1 MKSKTERTIDA
12 MDAIYKEVRARKRA
26 KAWRITK
33 TIFSVVFDLALSL
46 VMLYGLAY
54 GLLIKP
60 DPVVAFTLACAML
73 MLDKTERKR
82 TRLEKELNEL
92 KKNYNTE
99 EE

>member
-33 TIFSVVFDLALSL
+33 TIFNVVFDLALSL
-46 VMLYGLAY
+46 AMLYGLAY

-92 KKNYNTE
+92 KKE
-99 EE
+99 L